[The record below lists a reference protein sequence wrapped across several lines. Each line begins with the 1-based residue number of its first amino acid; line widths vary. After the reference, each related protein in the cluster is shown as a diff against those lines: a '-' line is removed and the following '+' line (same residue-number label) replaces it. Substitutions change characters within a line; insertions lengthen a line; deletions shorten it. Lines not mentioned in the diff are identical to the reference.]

1 MNLSPEHVRVI
12 EGMLAKLPTFQVCWR
27 LEVQQS
33 WLRCFT
39 AITDAIEM
47 MGREDPLAAP
57 ETPKVTSVVD
67 EAMRRFYSH
76 EH

>member
-39 AITDAIEM
+39 AIADAIER
-47 MGREDPLAAP
+47 MGREDPAEAAKAP
-57 ETPKVTSVVD
+57 RTKSVVD
-67 EAMRRFYSH
+67 EALERFYSH